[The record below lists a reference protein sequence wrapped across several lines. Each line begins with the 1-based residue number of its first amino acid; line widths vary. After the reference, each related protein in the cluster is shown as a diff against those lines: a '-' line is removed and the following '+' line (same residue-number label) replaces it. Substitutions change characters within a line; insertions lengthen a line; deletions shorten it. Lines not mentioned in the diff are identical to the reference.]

1 MSRLLACLLAAPL
14 ALLLIAASPPLPKNV
29 KIGAEDYP
37 EAAREAGVEG
47 DVRFTLAIDAKG
59 RVSDCRVT
67 ASSAASLAEGTCAL
81 ARARW
86 KYDPARDDAG
96 AKVPG
101 EARYSIAWRIIL
113 PCPKPDGETLCV
125 FL

>member
-1 MSRLLACLLAAPL
+1 MKRLMVAPL
-14 ALLLIAASPPLPKNV
+14 ALFLLAASPPLPKNV
-29 KIGAEDYP
+29 KIGADDYP
-37 EAAREAGVEG
+37 EAARAAGVEG

-59 RVSDCRVT
+59 RVSDCTVT
-67 ASSAASLAEGTCAL
+67 ASTDAALAAGTCAV
-81 ARARW
+81 ARERW
-86 KYDPARDDAG
+86 RYDPARDDAG

-101 EARYSIAWRIIL
+101 TAAYSIAWRIIL